1 MVGEFPEL
9 QGIMG
14 RYDALNDGETAAVA
28 DAVAQH
34 YQPLGPS
41 DACPSAPVSVCAAL
55 ADKIDTL
62 AGFWMIDEKPTGP
75 KDPYAL
81 RRAALGVIRLII
93 ESRVRLPLTSI
104 FVTAIQLY
112 PKELMR
118 FSVERR
124 RVGEECVS
132 TSRSR

>member
-1 MVGEFPEL
+1 MESLAAAMSEFGPGADSDEARAAARLAKADLTTGMGGEFPEL

-14 RYDALNDGETAAVA
+14 RYYALNDGETAAVA

-62 AGFWMIDEKPTGP
+62 AGFWMIDEKPPGS

-81 RRAALGVIRLII
+81 LRAA
-93 ESRVRLPLTSI
+93 SRVPRPT
-104 FVTAIQLY
+104 
-112 PKELMR
+112 
-118 FSVERR
+118 RR
-124 RVGEECVS
+124 DCGRA
-132 TSRSR
+132 R